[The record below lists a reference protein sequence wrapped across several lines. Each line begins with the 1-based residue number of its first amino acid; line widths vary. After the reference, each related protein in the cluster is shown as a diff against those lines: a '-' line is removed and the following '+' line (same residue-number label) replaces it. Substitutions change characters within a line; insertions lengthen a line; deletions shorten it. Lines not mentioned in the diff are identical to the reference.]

1 VTVSSSTVSSTI
13 EHHNISVNYLT
24 PSPSLAANQQCLVLQ
39 GKCVAKVHCIKQCR
53 SRKLPLQV
61 VLESGDI
68 LPLSE
73 VCQVIPASIQHS

>member
-1 VTVSSSTVSSTI
+1 MVSSSTVSSTV
-13 EHHNISVNYLT
+13 EHHNISADCLT
-24 PSPSLAANQQCLVLQ
+24 PSPPSAANQQCLFLQ
-39 GKCVAKVHCIKQCR
+39 GKHADKVHCIKQCR

-61 VLESGDI
+61 VLENGDI